1 MCSLK
6 EVNMRYILILC
17 LALLTLVGCAGTKE
31 AAKGFL
37 GISTKNLED
46 LRPEAI
52 KETIYA
58 NLDTCYTNSLEILRK
73 SKSYV
78 YAEDRKNG
86 LIAVYLSET
95 DTSPVGIFFT
105 EIGKRNTLVE
115 ISSPSHYAKESVA
128 TELLSKL
135 LISLSK

>member
-1 MCSLK
+1 MSKYCT
-6 EVNMRYILILC
+6 YILVLC
-17 LALLTLVGCAGTKE
+17 FGLSTLLGCARTKE
-31 AAKGFL
+31 AARGIL

-58 NLDTCYTNSLEILRK
+58 DLDTCYTNSLEILQK
-73 SKSYV
+73 SNSYV
-78 YAEDRKNG
+78 YTQDRKKA

-95 DTSPVGIFFT
+95 DTTPVGIFFT
-105 EIGKRNTLVE
+105 EIGNRNTLVE
-115 ISSPSHYAKESVA
+115 ISSPSIYAKESVA

>member
-1 MCSLK
+1 
-6 EVNMRYILILC
+6 MRYILILC
-17 LALLTLVGCAGTKE
+17 LALSTLVGCARTKE
-31 AAKGFL
+31 VARGFL

-46 LRPEAI
+46 LRSEAI

-58 NLDTCYTNSLEILRK
+58 DLDTCYTNSLEILRK

-78 YAEDRKNG
+78 YTQDRKKG

-95 DTSPVGIFFT
+95 DTTPVGIFFT
-105 EIGKRNTLVE
+105 EIGNRNTLVE
-115 ISSPSHYAKESVA
+115 ISSPSIYAKESVA

-135 LISLSK
+135 LISLAK

>member
-1 MCSLK
+1 MRLKYLAWIFVLSFVVSSL
-6 EVNMRYILILC
+6 
-17 LALLTLVGCAGTKE
+17 TGCARTKE
-31 AAKGFL
+31 AARGIL

-58 NLDTCYTNSLEILRK
+58 DLDTCYTNSLEILQ
-73 SKSYV
+73 SSNSYV
-78 YAEDRKNG
+78 YTQDRKKG

-105 EIGKRNTLVE
+105 EIDNRNTLVE
-115 ISSPSHYAKESVA
+115 ISSPSLYAKESVA

-135 LISLSK
+135 LISLAK